1 MNAVFTPLIRQA
13 EAFQHI
19 VSKLIEIP
27 LNPLML
33 SALRKPL
40 PLECVPALPPVTLIR
55 ICGKI
60 PFPVVK

>member
-19 VSKLIEIP
+19 VPELIEIP

-40 PLECVPALPPVTLIR
+40 PLESVPALPPVTFVR
-55 ICGKI
+55 VGG
-60 PFPVVK
+60 